1 VTFDQDH
8 YEVLGVS
15 EDASEAEIEKAFY
28 QKVREHPPEQDE
40 EGHKRI
46 REAYDVL
53 NNQDSRDEYDALRR
67 SGGQINQ
74 LREEAERILNQE
86 NPDFDAAIK
95 KLKKA
100 VVLGGEIG
108 LLRNQLGS
116 AYLQSGRPA
125 DALEQFNKA
134 IELDQETS
142 DNYVLNRGR
151 ALRELG
157 RLDEAERAFLNV
169 WEGSE
174 GDYAAARTLAGV
186 LISQEKFDEAHEVL
200 DTAIWADEKL
210 DFEDFFCYHDKLQLY
225 VLEGKTKVLAEELE
239 TVKDLPETKDDE
251 TFAAY
256 MLASTAQDL
265 GEIHAYSLARD
276 FMAAAIE
283 LDPDNPRLR
292 KLRGFIQ
299 EEAELQESV
308 EEINESTS
316 THEVIKHVVSVCYQA
331 HLQVFEKEEEEH
343 RLGEAGKVLK
353 NALTA
358 DPHNK
363 EIKES
368 ARIIKEKYP
377 EVYGLNE
384 DVYESILSA
393 PNATYY
399 VDDCPHCGDPIRFEK
414 GSSGRGTCT
423 GCFEEIKI
431 SGTEVRPVS
440 TATQTSTDSSES
452 STAKSRGSSD
462 DSEEKS
468 SGRRGSADDKM
479 KESTNGGIFSSK
491 RFWFWTAVIVGFM
504 IPPHVY
510 GFWVLLAGL
519 FLSPFFD

>member
-8 YEVLGVS
+8 YQVLGVS

-53 NNQDSRDEYDALRR
+53 INQDSRDEYDALRR

-74 LREEAERILNQE
+74 LREEAERLLNQE

-116 AYLQSGRPA
+116 TYLQSGRPA

-142 DNYVLNRGR
+142 ENYVLNRGH

-157 RLDEAERAFLNV
+157 RPDEAERAFRSV
-169 WEGSE
+169 WEGNE
-174 GDYAAARTLAGV
+174 GDYAAARALAGV
-186 LISQEKFDEAHEVL
+186 LINQEEFDEAHEVL
-200 DTAIWADEKL
+200 DTAIWADDKL

-225 VLEGKTKVLAEELE
+225 VLEGETEVLAEELE

-276 FMAAAIE
+276 FIAAAIE

-292 KLRGFIQ
+292 ELQEFIQ
-299 EEAELQESV
+299 ENADLQESV
-308 EEINESTS
+308 KEINESEEI
-316 THEVIKHVVSVCYQA
+316 HEVVKHSVSSCYQIY
-331 HLQVFEKEEEEH
+331 LSLFEKK
-343 RLGEAGKVLK
+343 EAKNKLDEIYELLE
-353 NALTA
+353 NALTV

-368 ARIIKEKYP
+368 AKTIKEEYP
-377 EVYGLNE
+377 EVYGLND
-384 DVYESILSA
+384 DVFESILSA
-393 PNATYY
+393 PVAAFRI
-399 VDDCPHCGDPIRFEK
+399 DDCPHCGDPVQFEK
-414 GSSGRGTCT
+414 GSSGRGTCS
-423 GCFEEIKI
+423 GCSGDIRI

-440 TATQTSTDSSES
+440 TTTQTSTGRSGGATVGSQG
-452 STAKSRGSSD
+452 STKNTT
-462 DSEEKS
+462 EKS
-468 SGRRGSADDKM
+468 SRSG
-479 KESTNGGIFSSK
+479 ESEKSLEEDSSGGVFSSK
-491 RFWFWTAVIVGFM
+491 LFWFAVVVGFI
-504 IPPHVY
+504 IPPHI
-510 GFWVLLAGL
+510 GGLAILIGVPIL
-519 FLSPFFD
+519 YSFFE